1 MAAITTTGGSIIGV
15 AAADVVELEF
25 GNNATMKHVTVEE
38 LLTGPGLVTPLSGAA
53 FTGIVTHPGTFAGIF
68 VYDGSTAQAV
78 AAGSTP
84 ILLTCFNTAAGANGL
99 SNDCTSVKAS
109 NKITVTRAGTYLI
122 NYSISYTSG
131 VNTIWEFY
139 AFNDGTQLPGTGAMS
154 KIAVGADTQC
164 VSGNGYAAVAAGK
177 DIDLRGYH
185 ADGGSAN
192 LTVSHCNL
200 TVTRVGN

>member
-1 MAAITTTGGSIIGV
+1 MAAISPTGGSITGV
-15 AAADVVELEF
+15 AGTDVVKLQYGNAAEL
-25 GNNATMKHVTVEE
+25 KRVTVEE
-38 LLTGPGLVTPLSGAA
+38 LLTGPGIVALLSGAA
-53 FTGIVTHPGTFAGIF
+53 FTGIVTQPGTFAGIY
-68 VYDGSTAQAV
+68 VYDGSTAQAI
-78 AAGSTP
+78 AAGSTH

-139 AFNDGTQLPGTGAMS
+139 AFNDGTVLSGTGAMS

>member
-1 MAAITTTGGSIIGV
+1 MAAISPTGGSITGV
-15 AAADVVELEF
+15 AGTDVVKLQYGNAAEL
-25 GNNATMKHVTVEE
+25 KRVTVEE
-38 LLTGPGLVTPLSGAA
+38 LLTGPGIVALLSGAA
-53 FTGIVTHPGTFAGIF
+53 FTGIVTQPGTFAGIY
-68 VYDGSTAQAV
+68 VYDGSTAQAI
-78 AAGSTP
+78 AAGSTH

-122 NYSISYTSG
+122 NYSISYTSS

-139 AFNDGTQLPGTGAMS
+139 AFNDGTVLPGTGAMS

-164 VSGNGYAAVAAGK
+164 VAGNGYAAVAAGK
-177 DIDLRGYH
+177 GIDLRGYH
-185 ADGGSAN
+185 SDGGSAN

-200 TVTRVGN
+200 IVTRVGN

>member
-1 MAAITTTGGSIIGV
+1 MAAITPGGGSITGV
-15 AAADVVELEF
+15 AATDVVVIDY
-25 GNNATMKHVTVEE
+25 GNRSEMKRATVEE
-38 LLTGPGLVTPLSGAA
+38 LLTGPGIVALLSGAA
-53 FTGIVTHPGTFAGIF
+53 FTGIVTHPGTFAGIY
-68 VYDGSTAQAV
+68 VYDGSTVQAV

-84 ILLTCFNTAAGANGL
+84 LLLTCFNTAAGANGL

-122 NYSISYTSG
+122 NYSISYASS
-131 VNTIWEFY
+131 VNTVWEFY
-139 AFNDGTQLPGTGAMS
+139 AFNDGTVLSGTGAMS

-185 ADGGSAN
+185 SDGGGAN

>member
-1 MAAITTTGGSIIGV
+1 MAAVTPTGGSITGV
-15 AAADVVELEF
+15 AATDVVKLQY
-25 GNNATMKHVTVEE
+25 GNAAEMKRVTVEE
-38 LLTGPGLVTPLSGAA
+38 LLTGPSLLAPLTGAS
-53 FTGIVTHPGTFAGIF
+53 FTGIVTHPGTFAGIY
-68 VYDGSTAQAV
+68 VYDGITAQAV

-84 ILLTCFNTAAGANGL
+84 ILLTCFNTATGANGL

-122 NYSISYTSG
+122 NYSISYTSSN
-131 VNTIWEFY
+131 NTVWEFY
-139 AFNDGTQLPGTGAMS
+139 AFNDGTQLAGTGAMS
-154 KIAVGADTQC
+154 KIATGADTQC

-185 ADGGSAN
+185 SDGGSTN
-192 LTVSHCNL
+192 ITVSHGNL

>member
-1 MAAITTTGGSIIGV
+1 MAAITPGGGSSAGV
-15 AAADVVELEF
+15 AATDIVEVGF

-38 LLTGPGLVTPLSGAA
+38 LLTGPGIVALLSGAA
-53 FTGIVTHPGTFAGIF
+53 FTGIVTQPGTFAGIY
-68 VYDGSTAQAV
+68 VYDGSTAQTV
-78 AAGSTP
+78 ATGSTP
-84 ILLTCFNTAAGANGL
+84 VLLTCFNTAAGANGL
-99 SNDCTSVKAS
+99 SNDCTPVKAS

-122 NYSISYTSG
+122 AYSISYTSG
-131 VNTIWEFY
+131 VNTNWEFY
-139 AFNDGTQLPGTGAMS
+139 AFNDGTQLLGTGAMS

-164 VSGNGYAAVAAGK
+164 VAGTGYAAAAAGK

-185 ADGGSAN
+185 SDGGSAN